1 MSGETAHAYF
11 IPFKNSCIW
20 SWRRV
25 KDFRT
30 GMHPRK
36 QPNDDRS
43 GYPGMVLNF
52 RVMPR
57 WVAKSVQ
64 EVHGGVT
71 YPKRWSLSIRDEA
84 FFFFQTYGCFTK
96 RITKLWNLA
105 DTRKLGSP
113 LTWHVV
119 HKFQDLV
126 YSYTSR
132 RNSLGSRSLY
142 PPILGPIAIVII
154 IVVVRLNVP
163 MVLNVT
169 LLNTRLTQKNRR
181 NVCWRLHS
189 DKVMVLISI
198 LNNFKLSH
206 K

>member
-1 MSGETAHAYF
+1 MVVETSQGLPDGNAPEEATQRWLKWASRDGTRF
-11 IPFKNSCIW
+11 QGDAEVSCQ
-20 SWRRV
+20 V
-25 KDFRT
+25 
-30 GMHPRK
+30 
-36 QPNDDRS
+36 RS
-43 GYPGMVLNF
+43 GST
-52 RVMPR
+52 R
-57 WVAKSVQ
+57 WRNISQKVISLHQ
-64 EVHGGVT
+64 G
-71 YPKRWSLSIRDEA
+71 WS
-84 FFFFQTYGCFTK
+84 FQTYGCFTK
-96 RITKLWNLA
+96 RITKVWNLA

-132 RNSLGSRSLY
+132 RNSLGSRSLNL
-142 PPILGPIAIVII
+142 PILGPIAIVII

-169 LLNTRLTQKNRR
+169 LLNTRLIQKNRR
-181 NVCWRLHS
+181 NVCWRLQS
-189 DKVMVLISI
+189 DNVKVLISI